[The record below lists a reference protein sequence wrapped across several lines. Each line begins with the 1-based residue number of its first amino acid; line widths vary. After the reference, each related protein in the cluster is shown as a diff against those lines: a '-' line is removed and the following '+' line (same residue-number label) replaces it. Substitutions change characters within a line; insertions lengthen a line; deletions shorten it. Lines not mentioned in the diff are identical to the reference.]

1 MNDELLKYYNREL
14 AYIRHMGA
22 DFADKYPKIAGRLKF
37 LRSKLKTRMYRV
49 G

>member
-22 DFADKYPKIAGRLKF
+22 DFADKYPKIAGRLK
-37 LRSKLKTRMYRV
+37 LSEEQIEY
-49 G
+49 